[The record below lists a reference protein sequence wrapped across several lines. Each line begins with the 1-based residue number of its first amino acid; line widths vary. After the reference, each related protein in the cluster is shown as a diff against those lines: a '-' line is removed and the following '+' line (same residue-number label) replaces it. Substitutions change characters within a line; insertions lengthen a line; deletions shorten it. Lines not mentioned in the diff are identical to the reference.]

1 MQFDT
6 YTPSVNEELDTIKI
20 NPQIEGSTDED
31 SIAITR
37 NAFDKIVE
45 FIEANNIP
53 EVFSLRFAAK
63 SGGCSG
69 MVYKLGL
76 DNNYYENDRKYEIE
90 GVRIAIDAKSIFY
103 MMGVTLDYM
112 DDINGSGF
120 VFNSPFN
127 EKTCGC
133 SH

>member
-6 YTPSVNEELDTIKI
+6 YTPTINQDVDIIKI
-20 NPQIEGSTDED
+20 NPHINGASED
-31 SIAITR
+31 DAICITR
-37 NAFDKIVE
+37 NALDKIIE
-45 FIEANNIP
+45 FIQSNNIP
-53 EVFSLRFAAK
+53 EDFSLRLAAK

-76 DNNYYENDRKYEIE
+76 DNNYYENDRQYEIE
-90 GVRIAIDAKSIFY
+90 GVRIVIDSKSIFY
-103 MMGVTLDYM
+103 LLGITLDYV
-112 DDINGSGF
+112 DDVNGSGF
-120 VFNSPFN
+120 VFNSPYN